1 MSVAVPVIDHIDTGL
16 KRIFL
21 KTGVREYHPVTD
33 IYDEVRMLRR
43 TIEELRKY
51 KMMVTAEGNK
61 PKGGGKFTARYA
73 IFNNGYRIVPA
84 DEDHALYI
92 SGEQITDDGQSGPV
106 CIDTSLLSIG
116 TNVTIHYEP
125 PASELVR
132 ADAELEIIS
141 KAAYQG
147 VITIDVTN
155 GVAGTALPIG
165 THQMPVNNVTDA
177 VAIANALGIEALAVR
192 GSLLLTT
199 GNNVSGLVLRGEN
212 AITTSLVIQP
222 IANVANCQ
230 FEDIFISNSTFDG
243 YTYVKHCALNSITSF
258 AGYAEQCMLS
268 GVIGVSDVGDTYFV
282 DCKSGC
288 VGLGT
293 TDLPVFDISGIQQN
307 IAFRNWSG
315 PIKFI
320 NSTDTSNTIC
330 IDVTSGATVI
340 IDSSCTAG
348 TIIIRGISNLI
359 NNSTMTIDDAARID
373 SAKMVELVWSS
384 PQASSVDELQKVKN
398 LILATS

>member
-43 TIEELRKY
+43 TVEDLRKY
-51 KMMVTAEGNK
+51 KIMVTAEGNK

-84 DEDHALYI
+84 DEDHALYV
-92 SGEQITDDGQSGPV
+92 SGEQITDDGQSGPA

-132 ADAELEIIS
+132 ADAELAIIS

-147 VITIDVTN
+147 VIAVDVAN

-165 THQMPVNNVTDA
+165 THQMPTNNITDA
-177 VAIANALGIEALAVR
+177 VAIANTLGIEALAVH

-199 GNNVSGLVLRGEN
+199 GDNVSGLVLRGEN

-230 FEDIFISNSTFDG
+230 FEDMFISNSTFDG

-268 GVIGVSDVGDTYFV
+268 GTIHISDVGDTYFV

-320 NSTDTSNTIC
+320 NSTDASNTIC
-330 IDVTSGATVI
+330 IDVTSGATII

-348 TIIIRGISNLI
+348 SIIIRGISNLV
-359 NNSTMTIDDAARID
+359 NTSTMIVDDQARVDSIKLAEATWSHSKAGTKGDIYAA
-373 SAKMVELVWSS
+373 AVL
-384 PQASSVDELQKVKN
+384 
-398 LILATS
+398 